1 MNKEK
6 VWKWLKTALMAA
18 VGGGIAACIA
28 ALFDPAKFSLAK
40 DLGSGKEWTFFLQ
53 GFAVTFGA
61 LLIKSPFGQEM
72 IATYQKSQKAL
83 AESQG
88 RCSKRKALSRKG
100 PKMEMPSIVIP
111 PHQKSKP
118 REHWADREIK
128 KAAEEIDSG
137 DWIPPGDPDVDDA
150 MKSLRIALGAG
161 TDGVAIGQPAT
172 EKDFQDTEMFN
183 LIGRHPRVVEAL
195 EKMKREVYDAPD
207 PQAAFERNMAMRELA
222 TASTRPQHWDGQGR
236 WEGAENEK

>member
-88 RCSKRKALSRKG
+88 EMQQAKSTFQKG
-100 PKMEMPSIVIP
+100 AKNGDAVNRDPAAPEEQAKGTLGGSGN
-111 PHQKSKP
+111 QKS
-118 REHWADREIK
+118 
-128 KAAEEIDSG
+128 G
-137 DWIPPGDPDVDDA
+137 
-150 MKSLRIALGAG
+150 
-161 TDGVAIGQPAT
+161 
-172 EKDFQDTEMFN
+172 
-183 LIGRHPRVVEAL
+183 
-195 EKMKREVYDAPD
+195 
-207 PQAAFERNMAMRELA
+207 
-222 TASTRPQHWDGQGR
+222 
-236 WEGAENEK
+236 